1 MPSAQSLKILL
12 KVCLP
17 ALLLILLKVNANS
30 LMVRE
35 QVYEARAYIRSGQ
48 HQLAAEALRDAA
60 AREPWRIDL
69 WEQIGV
75 ENLAAGQVDQAI
87 IDLIK
92 AREAGALSVDGLTW
106 LAEAYQQQ
114 GSVQQAEA
122 VWQTLLRED
131 GPSAYRYEQL
141 VHLQRS
147 RGDLQSVVETL
158 AEWRTEMPEDARAAF
173 LLGLH
178 LSLSEPDEA
187 VRLLINAAALDSRYA
202 GQVQTVRRGIGLANT
217 SDHEAY
223 RSLVIGRALGSAG
236 HWDLA
241 AEAFRQSIAIAPEYA
256 EAWAFLGEARYHLD
270 GQGKDELDKALQAA
284 ADSPVVRALLA
295 VYWRRQGVPEK
306 ALPYLEANAR
316 LEPKEPIWLLEI
328 GQTHAESGDLIHA
341 LEYFQKVV
349 EMYPERSVY
358 YQHLAQ
364 FSVQYSF
371 DIRSIGLPAARQAL
385 LLAPRDPA
393 ALDIMGYTLL
403 ALGDSASAERFL
415 QRALEEDATFAAASL
430 HLGQLY
436 LEQNA
441 VERARP
447 FLRQAADFSGD
458 DTVGMVARRLLLQ
471 YFGESG

>member
-1 MPSAQSLKILL
+1 MPSAQSLKILF

-17 ALLLILLKVNANS
+17 ALLLILLKVNVSS

-35 QVYEARAYIRSGQ
+35 QLYEAQAYLRSGQ
-48 HQLAAEALRDAA
+48 HQLAAEALRNVV

-69 WEQIGV
+69 WEQIGM
-75 ENLAAGQVDQAI
+75 ENLAAGQADQAI
-87 IDLIK
+87 NDLLK
-92 AREAGALSVDGLTW
+92 AKEAGALSVDGLTR
-106 LAEAYQQQ
+106 LAEAYQQH
-114 GSVQQAEA
+114 GSLQQAEA
-122 VWQTLLRED
+122 VWRALLQED

-141 VHLQRS
+141 VHLQWS
-147 RGDLQSVVETL
+147 SGDLQGAVETL
-158 AEWRTEMPEDARAAF
+158 TEWRSKMPEDARAAF

-187 VRLLINAAALDSRYA
+187 VRHLVNAAALDSRYT
-202 GQVQTVRRGIGLANT
+202 GQVQTVRRGISLANT

-236 HWDLA
+236 YWDLA
-241 AEAFRQSIAIAPEYA
+241 AEAFRKSIAAAPEYA
-256 EAWAFLGEARYHLD
+256 EAWAFLGEARFHLD
-270 GQGKDELDKALQAA
+270 GEGKDELDKALQIGP
-284 ADSPVVRALLA
+284 DSPVVRALLA
-295 VYWRRQGVPEK
+295 VYWRRQGAPEK

-316 LEPKEPIWLLEI
+316 LEPKEPTWLLEI
-328 GQTHAESGDLIHA
+328 GQTHAENGDLIQA

-349 EMYPERSVY
+349 EMYPEHSVY
-358 YQHLAQ
+358 YQHLAR
-364 FSVQYSF
+364 FSVQYNF

-385 LLAPRDPA
+385 LLAPHDPA
-393 ALDIMGYTLL
+393 ALDTMGYTLL

-415 QRALEEDATFAAASL
+415 QRALEEDATFAAANL

-441 VERARP
+441 VERAWP
-447 FLRQAADFSGD
+447 FLRQAAESSGD
-458 DTVGMVARRLLLQ
+458 DTVGMIARRLLLQ